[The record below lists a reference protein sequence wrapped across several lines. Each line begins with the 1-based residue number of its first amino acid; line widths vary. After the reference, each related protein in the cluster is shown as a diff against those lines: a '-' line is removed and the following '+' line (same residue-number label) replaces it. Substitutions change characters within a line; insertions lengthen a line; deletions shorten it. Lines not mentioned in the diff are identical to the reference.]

1 VVYAEKPSGRRVLA
15 GGLLEKKG
23 NFVVWVIIAVI
34 FFYALQFA
42 FQGIRTIVNLQFD
55 DAYYYLEI
63 AKNIADGKGATF
75 DGLHKTN
82 GFHPLWLLIL
92 TGLASFP
99 GLGLVGLTRA
109 MVVLQAF
116 LLLGSLVLI
125 KNILKG
131 LLNPFLVAGVLLI
144 VLYPRF
150 FHIFTVGME
159 SGLLIFL
166 LLLTFYLMPKLFR
179 GISTGNWFL
188 NSLVLGVLSAAIV
201 LARLDAFVFPAAVL
215 VALVVNGAV
224 DGKAFR
230 RSFTGAV
237 LAGLVTVLALLPFL
251 VWNYHNFGTMATVS
265 SMMKVKWDLSK
276 LGFNLR
282 YLPLNT
288 AEYYAGVLVALVA
301 VLLLRGKKYVTEEQ
315 RKRFVYPLLVFV
327 IPAILILVFFLVF
340 VKWAL
345 FAYAF
350 ASTLPVIIT
359 GAACLFVLIYNA
371 IRSDGGRR
379 KFAFVVFILA
389 CVLAVGLQAFSLSRV
404 NRSAMMRIYDATLWA
419 QENTPEDAV
428 FAMKDCGAFGYYSER
443 TTINLDGMVNDFEYQ
458 EYLRRGE
465 LEEYL
470 NENGVDYFVQHAF
483 WFGDAPVNTGDY
495 EEYSLYIPCRVYEG
509 EGGTLTVT
517 KENEVFR
524 SEYYCPRTHEPTR
537 VIVWRYE

>member
-1 VVYAEKPSGRRVLA
+1 
-15 GGLLEKKG
+15 LEKKG
-23 NFVVWVIIAVI
+23 NFIIWVIIVVI
-34 FFYALQFA
+34 FLYALQFA
-42 FQGIRTIVNLQFD
+42 FHSPRTIVNIQFD

-75 DGLHKTN
+75 DGIHKTN

-92 TGLASFP
+92 TALASVP
-99 GLGLVGLTRA
+99 GLGLTGLTRA
-109 MVVLQAF
+109 MVLLQAL

-125 KNILKG
+125 RNILKG
-131 LLNPFLVAGVLLI
+131 LLHPLLSAAVLLV

-166 LLLTFYLMPKLFR
+166 LFLTFFLAPRLFK
-179 GISTGNWFL
+179 GISTGNWFFS
-188 NSLVLGVLSAAIV
+188 SLALGVLSAAIV
-201 LARLDAFVFPAAVL
+201 LTRLDALVFPAAVL
-215 VALVVNGAV
+215 VALAAKGLF
-224 DGKAFR
+224 DRKTSWR
-230 RSFTGAV
+230 TFTGA
-237 LAGLVTVLALLPFL
+237 LFAGGIVAAALLPFL
-251 VWNYHNFGTMATVS
+251 IWNYHNFGTFATVS
-265 SMMKVKWDLSK
+265 STMKVKWDLSG
-276 LGFNLR
+276 LGQNLS

-288 AEYYAGVLVALVA
+288 AEYYAGVLVALITV
-301 VLLLRGKKYVTEEQ
+301 VLLLRKDGLTEEQ
-315 RKRFVYPLLVFV
+315 RERSLYPLTVFV
-327 IPAILILVFFLVF
+327 VPAVAILAFFLVF

-350 ASTLPVIIT
+350 ASTLPVIVI
-359 GAACLFVLIYNA
+359 GAACLFILVSNA
-371 IRSDGGRR
+371 IKPDGARR
-379 KFAFVVFILA
+379 KFALGIFVLG

-404 NRSAMMRIYDATLWA
+404 NRSAMMRIYDAALWA
-419 QENTPEDAV
+419 RENTAEDAV

-470 NENGVDYFVQHAF
+470 AENSVDYFVQHAF
-483 WFGDAPVNTGDY
+483 WFKDKNVNTGDY

-524 SEYYCPRTHEPTR
+524 SEYYYPRTNEPTR
-537 VIVWRYE
+537 VIIWRYD

>member
-1 VVYAEKPSGRRVLA
+1 M
-15 GGLLEKKG
+15 EKKA
-23 NFVVWVIIAVI
+23 NFVVWVVIALI
-34 FFYALQFA
+34 FFYAVQFA
-42 FQGIRTIVNLQFD
+42 FHKPRTIVNVQFD

-63 AKNIADGKGATF
+63 AKNIADGNGATF

-82 GFHPLWLLIL
+82 GFHPLWLLVL

-99 GLGLVGLTRA
+99 GLGLVGLARA
-109 MVVLQAF
+109 TVVLQAF

-131 LLNPFLVAGVLLI
+131 LLHPFLVAAVLLV

-179 GISTGNWFL
+179 GISTGSWLL
-188 NSLVLGVLSAAIV
+188 NSLVLGALSAAIV

-215 VALVVNGAV
+215 VALVIYGAV
-224 DGKAFR
+224 DRVAFWR
-230 RSFTGAV
+230 AFSGAI
-237 LAGLVTVLALLPFL
+237 LAGLVTVLALSPFL
-251 VWNYHNFGTMATVS
+251 IWNYHNFGTFATVS

-282 YLPLNT
+282 YLTLNT
-288 AEYYAGVLVALVA
+288 AEYYAGVLAALVTA
-301 VLLLRGKKYVTEEQ
+301 IILRGKKYVTEEQ
-315 RKRFVYPLLVFV
+315 RKRFGYPLLVFV
-327 IPAILILVFFLVF
+327 IPATAILVFFLVF

-350 ASTLPVIIT
+350 ASTLSVIIL
-359 GAACLFVLIYNA
+359 GVACLFVLIYNA
-371 IRSDGGRR
+371 IRPNGGRR
-379 KFAFVVFILA
+379 KFAFVVFVLA

-404 NRSAMMRIYDATLWA
+404 NRSAMMRIYDAALWA
-419 QENTPEDAV
+419 RESTPEDAV
-428 FAMKDCGAFGYYSER
+428 FAMKDCGAFGYYSDR

-465 LEEYL
+465 LEEYMV
-470 NENGVDYFVQHAF
+470 ENGVDYFVQHAF

-509 EGGTLTVT
+509 EGGTLTVA

-524 SEYYCPRTHEPTR
+524 SEYYYPRTNEPTR